1 MVLVHKL
8 LYGKRKLTI
17 LWLLSNRV
25 MRYNEILKC
34 IPDITKKMLTTQLR
48 SLEEDHLITRRI
60 YPTVPAKVEYE
71 ITEIG
76 KQTVPIMEMMHHFGI
91 SYINTFH
98 DEMTLRKRAE

>member
-1 MVLVHKL
+1 MVLAHKL
-8 LYGKRKLTI
+8 LTGKRKLTI
-17 LWLLSNRV
+17 LWLLSSRV

-34 IPDITKKMLTTQLR
+34 IPDITKKMLTAQLR

-60 YPTVPAKVEYE
+60 YPTVPAKVEYA

-91 SYINTFH
+91 CYIDTFR
-98 DEMTLRKRAE
+98 DEMDLQRRAE